1 MMRWSSLPHRML
13 LTLATVFAPAGTFYL
28 CIWMYVELASSSRLH
43 PGCNSQHIN
52 QNHGNTHCMKVS
64 DVVPNSPAEHAGLR
78 AGDRIIG
85 VDGQALTTSRPFDQ
99 AYARG
104 KPGDAVTFTVQR
116 AGKPDPVEIQ
126 GIFRASMED
135 GPPEGFATTSAVEV
149 TGSFPV
155 LFLLVG
161 LAVLF
166 LRLNDPNAWL
176 LASLFCGFVAAPGF
190 SLLAAPM

>member
-1 MMRWSSLPHRML
+1 MRWSSLPHRL
-13 LTLATVFAPAGTFYL
+13 LLAMAIAFAAAAIVYSSL
-28 CIWMYVELASSSRLH
+28 WMYVERTAPQVELGFNNKH
-43 PGCNSQHIN
+43 NN
-52 QNHGNTHCMKVS
+52 QYDRNTHCMKVS

-135 GPPEGFATTSAVEV
+135 GPPEGFAKISAVEV
-149 TGSFPV
+149 TRSFPV

-166 LRLNDPNAWL
+166 LRP
-176 LASLFCGFVAAPGF
+176 
-190 SLLAAPM
+190 